1 VESLRCPTCIGLL
14 PDAPVRRCPSCGQSL
29 RRRGPRVLGEG
40 TRIGTSTLPIDRWM
54 LDRLEPKGRT
64 RGRELP
70 PVPWDGRF
78 TTPPIAE
85 PDLPAIAA
93 PVPAAR
99 PLDVYADASPTITM
113 PEAPLAPAPLAP
125 RPQPI
130 HEELRPD
137 VRALIDE
144 LYEQARAE
152 LAGETVGFFAPVAQ
166 APVDEPV
173 INEPAVNELV
183 VTELLVDE
191 IVAEPR
197 SEAPAE
203 PNASSAKRPG
213 RPRSRWVAAIQTAE
227 WQHRPS
233 D

>member
-1 VESLRCPTCIGLL
+1 
-14 PDAPVRRCPSCGQSL
+14 
-29 RRRGPRVLGEG
+29 
-40 TRIGTSTLPIDRWM
+40 
-54 LDRLEPKGRT
+54 
-64 RGRELP
+64 
-70 PVPWDGRF
+70 
-78 TTPPIAE
+78 
-85 PDLPAIAA
+85 
-93 PVPAAR
+93 
-99 PLDVYADASPTITM
+99 
-113 PEAPLAPAPLAP
+113 
-125 RPQPI
+125 
-130 HEELRPD
+130 

-152 LAGETVGFFAPVAQ
+152 LAGETVGFFAPVAH

-183 VTELLVDE
+183 VNELLVDE

-203 PNASSAKRPG
+203 PNASSVKRPG
-213 RPRSRWVAAIQTAE
+213 RPRSGWVAAIQTAE